1 MAYTEEQIKEIE
13 NTFRE
18 EGTMDADEHVEHIE
32 KGDIYPSIFSNYP
45 GFYYFTNK
53 QVIFANGIGL
63 YSMHASYSDITNIK
77 KSVVGP
83 LLPFSITITAKTE
96 NGKSKNYKFSLLNR
110 AKWLDYLAE
119 KTGLSYS

>member
-1 MAYTEEQIKEIE
+1 MIPVLK
-13 NTFRE
+13 
-18 EGTMDADEHVEHIE
+18 
-32 KGDIYPSIFSNYP
+32 
-45 GFYYFTNK
+45 YYFFDTL
-53 QVIFANGIGL
+53 IDTFSMLCYFCIGL

-83 LLPFSITITAKTE
+83 LLPFGITITAKTE